1 MFEQTAGLEQTRY
14 PTSGSYFLLVVPW
27 KFLTVMSEMVRLEG
41 NFDRVSFASGKIDR
55 GKGAYLI
62 AKSQVLLAVA
72 LSNLN
77 RVVDVR
83 NGHAVVRNVLDS
95 TTTASTLKITG
106 ESGRSAR
113 PDLDTRTVGSIR
125 HADVVHI
132 DVLDDINFAGVLA
145 QRTNTNTVAT
155 VANEVL
161 NNDVGAVG
169 LERNTIVA
177 VVDVRVLNDNVIGA
191 VCVPP
196 IRVLSRVLALAAAK
210 DVDVVEDHV
219 GRVSDE
225 RVPLRTVSELQIG
238 DGGAF
243 RADDTEEDGPQD
255 VDVLGVEVVPSLAV
269 SV

>member
-1 MFEQTAGLEQTRY
+1 
-14 PTSGSYFLLVVPW
+14 
-27 KFLTVMSEMVRLEG
+27 MSEMVRLEG